1 VTNLRPQDAQPGKG
15 LAICLAFVAGYVDAY
30 GLNALGTFV
39 SFMSGNTTQAGS
51 STGQGNLIAALPS
64 ALAIVFFV
72 AGTFAG
78 TLLDHSGLRQSRRLL
93 FALVATLLAAV
104 IFATQLGLPDARIVI
119 ATLSLAMGMMNIAM
133 SRVGAQ
139 AVSLVF
145 VTGNLNR
152 IGSHLALAVKRTPLS
167 DARGPWD
174 THLRRAGL
182 LANIWVSFFMGAVLS
197 AASTSLFGRWVL
209 LPPFLIL
216 LVLALFSPYQSQLL
230 QNPGTR

>member
-1 VTNLRPQDAQPGKG
+1 VTNLRSQEAQPERG
-15 LAICLAFVAGYVDAY
+15 LAICLALVAGYVDAY
-30 GLNALGTFV
+30 GLHAFATFV

-51 STGQGNLIAALPS
+51 STGQGNLMAALPS

-78 TLLDHSGLRQSRRLL
+78 TLLDHSGLRHSRRLL
-93 FALVATLLAAV
+93 FALVATLLAVV
-104 IFATQLGLPDARIVI
+104 ICATQLGLPDAKVVI
-119 ATLSLAMGMMNIAM
+119 ATLSLAMGMMNIAL

-145 VTGNLNR
+145 VTGNLNK
-152 IGSHLALAVKRTPLS
+152 IGSHLALAVKRAPLL

-174 THLRRAGL
+174 THLRRAWL
-182 LANIWVSFFMGAVLS
+182 LATIWVGFLMGAVLS
-197 AASTSLFGRWVL
+197 GAATSLLGLWVL

-216 LVLALFSPYQSQLL
+216 LVLALFSPANHTLL
-230 QNPGTR
+230 QNQGTP